1 MQDPVTNRVAAI
13 LATDPDVFVPVKRL
27 YNELSHEGLLPWT
40 NLESFQLLL
49 ECDARFEF
57 VEGPADGNL
66 SQTDVEL
73 MEELGFYGGPRVKL
87 YARELA
93 PAEMLMVLLRNLQHM
108 NTALE
113 AAWQHRPNGDAEA
126 ETQLTQML
134 LVGDMMEREV
144 RQMLEEETTGNANG
158 TYTQSSQAAS

>member
-40 NLESFQLLL
+40 NLESFQMLL
-49 ECDARFEF
+49 ECDTRFEF
-57 VEGPADGNL
+57 VEGPAEANL
-66 SQTDVEL
+66 CEADVEL

-93 PAEMLMVLLRNLQHM
+93 PEEMLLVLLRNLQHM

-113 AAWQHRPNGDAEA
+113 AAWQHRPTGDEEA

-134 LVGDMMEREV
+134 LVGDMMEREI
-144 RQMLEEETTGNANG
+144 RQMLEEEATGNASG
-158 TYTQSSQAAS
+158 TFNQSSQVAS